1 MVCVSAPQNLVPAI
15 GVARE
20 EDSALQRETTATRCQ
35 AREER
40 KRFKF
45 VSLTEPEFHEIMV
58 SVDLMLYKMKGK
70 VKSIKSVY

>member
-1 MVCVSAPQNLVPAI
+1 MVCGSAPQNLVPAI

-20 EDSALQRETTATRCQ
+20 EDSPLQCETTGTRCQ
-35 AREER
+35 GREER
-40 KRFKF
+40 ERFKF
-45 VSLTEPEFHEIMV
+45 VLLTEPEFHEIMV